1 MPEISEENPVR
12 ELIERGDASAAAG
25 LIVESH
31 GIEVF
36 GYVTSLVKDED
47 MASDAFAIAC
57 ENVLKGVLA
66 FRGEGS
72 VRTWFY
78 TIARHAAYRVVR
90 SQRRRREE
98 RISELAPALQAR
110 VRTVTAAFQR
120 TDVKDEIAKLRESL
134 SDEERELLL
143 LRVDRGLSF
152 TEIASVLTGL
162 NADQDE
168 ELKREA
174 ARCRKQFER
183 TKLRLRELATEAGLL
198 RSKD

>member
-1 MPEISEENPVR
+1 MADEYRVR
-12 ELIERGDASAAAG
+12 ELIDRGDASAAARF
-25 LIVESH
+25 IVESH
-31 GIEVF
+31 GIEIF
-36 GYVTSLVKDED
+36 GYVATLLKDED
-47 MASDAFAIAC
+47 VASDAFAMAC

-90 SQRRRREE
+90 TQRRRREE
-98 RISELAPALQAR
+98 RISEIAPALQAA
-110 VRTVTAAFQR
+110 VGTATATFQR
-120 TDVKDEIAKLRESL
+120 TEVKDRIAQLRESL

-143 LRVDRGLSF
+143 LRVDRGLSW
-152 TEIASVLTGL
+152 TEIAVVLTGL
-162 NADQDE
+162 DANQDE

-183 TKLRLRELATEAGLL
+183 AKQSLRQLATGAGLL
-198 RSKD
+198 RDED